1 MENKDDEV
9 KKAQV
14 VEARARNISHNV
26 RCTECGSQSIEDSQA
41 DIAILLR
48 KLIPLWLSP
57 LLVAGAAAGVWAY
70 KKHRQKTNV
79 HIMALDLV
87 RGVPLTPK
95 EKETMLDL
103 LTPPPQGVT
112 PSSLWSRLRGGYSSH
127 RFVKGK
133 KVIVSFL
140 LGFSGRREESP
151 QSCSSSPLFQMLGS
165 DQMDSVA
172 ADPQK
177 RMQEAMEKGIATMK
191 KRMAS
196 VELENLT
203 AQGLLIDRAHKGSV
217 HCTLTIPP
225 SLSDAHGNWQSGAIA
240 TLIDMIASVAIYTET
255 GTGRGQ
261 VTMDYSISYYSSAKI
276 QEKVEIEAK
285 VIGNKGK
292 LTSVV
297 VEVRKEDGGA
307 LIAVGK
313 MWAASNEFR
322 APWTQPSKL

>member
-1 MENKDDEV
+1 
-9 KKAQV
+9 
-14 VEARARNISHNV
+14 
-26 RCTECGSQSIEDSQA
+26 
-41 DIAILLR
+41 
-48 KLIPLWLSP
+48 
-57 LLVAGAAAGVWAY
+57 
-70 KKHRQKTNV
+70 
-79 HIMALDLV
+79 
-87 RGVPLTPK
+87 
-95 EKETMLDL
+95 
-103 LTPPPQGVT
+103 
-112 PSSLWSRLRGGYSSH
+112 
-127 RFVKGK
+127 
-133 KVIVSFL
+133 
-140 LGFSGRREESP
+140 
-151 QSCSSSPLFQMLGS
+151 MLGS
-165 DQMDSVA
+165 DQMDSDKCPWMGKKVA

-177 RMQEAMEKGIATMK
+177 RMQKGIAMME

-217 HCTLTIPP
+217 HSTLIIPP
-225 SLSDAHGNWQSGAIA
+225 SLSDAHGNWQAGAIA

-255 GTGRGQ
+255 GTARGQ

-297 VEVRKEDGGA
+297 VEVRKKDGGG

-322 APWTQPSKL
+322 APWTQPSRL

>member
-1 MENKDDEV
+1 
-9 KKAQV
+9 
-14 VEARARNISHNV
+14 
-26 RCTECGSQSIEDSQA
+26 
-41 DIAILLR
+41 
-48 KLIPLWLSP
+48 
-57 LLVAGAAAGVWAY
+57 
-70 KKHRQKTNV
+70 
-79 HIMALDLV
+79 
-87 RGVPLTPK
+87 
-95 EKETMLDL
+95 
-103 LTPPPQGVT
+103 
-112 PSSLWSRLRGGYSSH
+112 
-127 RFVKGK
+127 
-133 KVIVSFL
+133 
-140 LGFSGRREESP
+140 
-151 QSCSSSPLFQMLGS
+151 MLGS
-165 DQMDSVA
+165 DQMDSDKCPWMGKKVA

-177 RMQEAMEKGIATMK
+177 RMQETMEKGIATMK

-217 HCTLTIPP
+217 HSTLTIPP
-225 SLSDAHGNWQSGAIA
+225 SLSDAHGNWQAGAIA

-285 VIGNKGK
+285 VIGNKGR

-297 VEVRKEDGGA
+297 VEVRKKDGGA

-322 APWTQPSKL
+322 APWSQPSKL